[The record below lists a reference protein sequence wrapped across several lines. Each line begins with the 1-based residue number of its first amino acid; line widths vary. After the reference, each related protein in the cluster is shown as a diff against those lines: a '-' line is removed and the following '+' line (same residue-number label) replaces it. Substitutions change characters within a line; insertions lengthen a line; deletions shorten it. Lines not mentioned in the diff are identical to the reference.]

1 MAHIAVLLAVAGCT
15 ERPSA
20 VDRVVEENHKAS
32 EALVEAARD
41 AASRAGDHA
50 QDAAHAARSA
60 LDAAVSAGGNGE
72 N

>member
-15 ERPSA
+15 ERPNA

-32 EALVEAARD
+32 EALVQAARD

-50 QDAAHAARSA
+50 EDAAHAARNA
-60 LDAAVSAGGNGE
+60 FDAAVSSGGDGE